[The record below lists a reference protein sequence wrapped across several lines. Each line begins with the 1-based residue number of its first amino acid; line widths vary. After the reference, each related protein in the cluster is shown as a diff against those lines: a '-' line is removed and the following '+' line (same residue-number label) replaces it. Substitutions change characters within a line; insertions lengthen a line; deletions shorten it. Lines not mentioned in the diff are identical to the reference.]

1 MKYKHIVFDVD
12 GTLVDTAQ
20 TALTCL
26 QRVLYEETGR
36 QIDLETLYPLF
47 GIPCLELAI
56 QFGTPDPA
64 RAVLKWQEYDRQQ
77 LKNVRLFSGIT
88 QMLDVLH
95 RTGCTL
101 GIVTSRCRREIQ
113 EQLQAFHLEP
123 FFSVSVCSDDTE
135 RRKPFPEPLLKYLE
149 LSGAKSTEVLYIGD
163 SEHDMACAKA
173 VGVDC
178 GLAMWGR
185 SYAKKNPSADFYF
198 VSPEEI
204 TNLICE

>member
-1 MKYKHIVFDVD
+1 MF
-12 GTLVDTAQ
+12 GTGNPIWNTRPGKSGIEVAGVRQ
-20 TALTCL
+20 TAIKECSAFFGHNANVGCAAPYWLHSRYCDFK
-26 QRVLYEETGR
+26 VPSGNTGA
-36 QIDLETLYPLF
+36 IT
-47 GIPCLELAI
+47 GIPS
-56 QFGTPDPA
+56 GT
-64 RAVLKWQEYDRQQ
+64 V
-77 LKNVRLFSGIT
+77 
-88 QMLDVLH
+88 
-95 RTGCTL
+95 
-101 GIVTSRCRREIQ
+101 
-113 EQLQAFHLEP
+113 
-123 FFSVSVCSDDTE
+123 FSVSVCSDDTE

-173 VGVDC
+173 AGVDC